1 MKTKRKYFFLF
12 LLFGIFSHNFLECL
26 DRLRQLARN
35 KEFTQNSKRTFSR
48 QIWTDTKTSY
58 MGVTTNVIR
67 LYFCSN
73 IK

>member
-35 KEFTQNSKRTFSR
+35 KEFTQNS
-48 QIWTDTKTSY
+48 
-58 MGVTTNVIR
+58 VTVKI
-67 LYFCSN
+67 
-73 IK
+73 